1 MSRASR
7 WAVLAIIL
15 CGAAALACPA
25 AAADKINLLIV
36 DGQNGH
42 DWKATTPV
50 IKDLLTK
57 TERFNVDVCTSPPK
71 LPGKATDEQKAA
83 GKEAWAKFRPDFAKY
98 QVVLINYCGDPWP
111 EEVAKAFEKYVQ
123 DGGGL
128 VAYHFAVAAWA
139 PWDAWNKM
147 ICLGWKPASF
157 GEGISIDDAG
167 KIVRRPKGEG
177 PGNGH
182 GPAHVWDVDVRDKDH
197 PITKGMPAKLP
208 HVKDELYHGQR
219 GPAPET
225 MHILSSAFSNKAGG
239 GTGTNEPI
247 TWTNTFGKGRVF
259 VTLLGH
265 DGPATS
271 DPVSTAFL
279 TRGAEWAATGAVTL
293 PLPKDL
299 VAAEAK

>member
-1 MSRASR
+1 MRIAFCVALLA
-7 WAVLAIIL
+7 AVVLTS
-15 CGAAALACPA
+15 AALALPA
-25 AAADKINLLIV
+25 AAADKINLLII

-50 IKDLLTK
+50 IKDILAK
-57 TERFNVDVCTSPPK
+57 TDRFNVGVCTSPPQ
-71 LPGKATDEQKAA
+71 LGGKATDAEKAA
-83 GKEAWAKFRPDFAKY
+83 NKEAWAKFRPDFEKH
-98 QVVLINYCGDPWP
+98 QVVLINYCGQPWP
-111 EEVAKAFEKYVQ
+111 EEVVKGLEKYVE

-128 VAYHFAVAAWA
+128 VVYHFAVAGWPQWEAC
-139 PWDAWNKM
+139 NKM

-157 GEGISIDDAG
+157 GDRISIDDSG
-167 KIVRRPKGEG
+167 KTVRTPKGEG
-177 PGNGH
+177 PGCGH
-182 GPAHVWDVDVRDKDH
+182 GPAHEWAVDVRDKDH
-197 PITKGMPAKLP
+197 TITKGMPARMP

-225 MHILSSAFSNKAGG
+225 MHVLSSAFSDKAKG

-271 DPVSTAFL
+271 DPLSTAFL
-279 TRGAEWAATGAVTL
+279 TRGAEWAATGAVTI

>member
-1 MSRASR
+1 MRIAFCVALLA
-7 WAVLAIIL
+7 AVVLTS
-15 CGAAALACPA
+15 AALALPA
-25 AAADKINLLIV
+25 AAADKINLLII

-50 IKDLLTK
+50 IKDILAK
-57 TERFNVDVCTSPPK
+57 TDRFNVGVCTSPPQ
-71 LPGKATDEQKAA
+71 LGGKATDAEKAA
-83 GKEAWAKFRPDFAKY
+83 NKEAWAKFRPDFEKH
-98 QVVLINYCGDPWP
+98 QVVLINYCGQPWP
-111 EEVAKAFEKYVQ
+111 EEVVKGLEKYVE

-128 VAYHFAVAAWA
+128 VVYHFAVAGW
-139 PWDAWNKM
+139 PQWEAWNKM

-157 GEGISIDDAG
+157 GDRISIDDSG
-167 KIVRRPKGEG
+167 KTVRTPKGEG
-177 PGNGH
+177 PGCGH
-182 GPAHVWDVDVRDKDH
+182 GPAHEWAVDVRDKDH
-197 PITKGMPAKLP
+197 TITKGMPARMP

-225 MHILSSAFSNKAGG
+225 MHVLSSAFSDKAKG

-271 DPVSTAFL
+271 DPLSTAFL
-279 TRGAEWAATGAVTL
+279 TRGAEWAATGAVTI